1 MSYFGH
7 NLTWTMGRQLA
18 SFDNISYTYDENG
31 IRTSKTV
38 DSITTKYYLD
48 GTRLIEQS
56 NGTDTLH
63 FNYDRNG
70 EVIGFTHFYLG
81 EEYDSLMCEYVYVK
95 NAQGDVVG
103 IYNSLGYLKVSY
115 TYYPWGK
122 LLSVVSDFGQYE
134 RDISLL
140 NPFRYRVCYYDNET
154 GLYYLKSRY
163 YDPEVGR
170 FINCDDVNYIGLTE
184 SELCYNPFAY
194 CENEPIICEDS
205 NGNAFSINVNHVLS
219 WNVNKQH
226 AGRNIY
232 LYQMYR
238 EMHLRIMWRA

>member
-1 MSYFGH
+1 M
-7 NLTWTMGRQLA
+7 
-18 SFDNISYTYDENG
+18 
-31 IRTSKTV
+31 
-38 DSITTKYYLD
+38 
-48 GTRLIEQS
+48 
-56 NGTDTLH
+56 
-63 FNYDRNG
+63 
-70 EVIGFTHFYLG
+70 
-81 EEYDSLMCEYVYVK
+81 
-95 NAQGDVVG
+95 
-103 IYNSLGYLKVSY
+103 
-115 TYYPWGK
+115 
-122 LLSVVSDFGQYE
+122 SDFGQYE

-184 SELCYNPFAY
+184 SELSYNPFAY